1 MPRPRFKLKLKPA
14 FRIRK
19 KGPVLLEKEVKMSEF
34 GERPPYLLEYIEKI
48 KKETGEEPLLVDK
61 PTGEMKKWR
70 FYSVIYPIG
79 GGVFIHA
86 YMPREGTETGYAK
99 YIIIEPPR
107 PPTKL
112 FRLIE
117 IALAARIQP
126 YHVAESAEEKK
137 KLLLILLDDVIE
149 VVDEPVNYE
158 ELELKNNIVPV
169 YKDDIDYVKYHMIR
183 DKIGVGILEPFLR
196 DPYIED
202 ISCRGVGNIYI
213 VHKIFGSMESNL
225 GFKSEAELDEFI
237 IKLGEKIGKPITHA
251 RPVVDATLP
260 DGSRI
265 NIVYGKDVSLH
276 GSNFTIRR
284 VAKIPISVTQL
295 IKWGTFNEYIAAYMW
310 MMLSEG
316 MSVFICGETASGKTT
331 SLNAISAFIRPN
343 YKIVTIEDTAEVV
356 LPHPNWVR
364 ELTRDTGKPESSVTM
379 FDLLRAALRQRPN
392 YIIVGEIRGAEGNIA
407 FQAMQSVSWDTPV
420 LIRNKKTG
428 ETKLIRIGEFVDKFY
443 REDEERV
450 PKYIEG
456 LQVLSMDKYGRI
468 KWSDIRYVLRHK
480 APEIYVITYEGK
492 GTLRATGSHS
502 VFILDPETLEVRPKL
517 VSELKKGDIL
527 ASFVRRKSFINNLKV
542 IDTYELLSK
551 QGLKVK
557 LLTEEQSIKIGTS
570 KILPRK
576 LIIDN
581 DLAYFLGAYLADE
594 CIEHKENRNPNVA
607 FSMGKNENTIKE
619 RVLRI
624 AEKAGAGISI
634 RDRKSYDI
642 IRIYN
647 APLAYTVRSIIGS
660 KLEDEH
666 VPSVLWGSP
675 SPVIKEFFK
684 GYMADARRTSIR
696 GGIVVYTTKKKE
708 LAIQLVWLARL
719 AGLESKM
726 FTINDNRYG
735 KYYDVHIRLF
745 GKGKIR
751 PWSDRIPLKPIIRI
765 LEKNN
770 LISKLP
776 LELTYIV
783 KRWRENRQKYV
794 LRKTARKLVEFIEKH
809 IDKLDEE
816 SITLLERLK
825 LIIDSD
831 LSFLEVL
838 DVHKEKYDGYVYDL
852 SVPET
857 ELFIG
862 GEIPVALHNT
872 GHPVMATFHAANL
885 ERLIQRLTNLPINVP
900 KTNMD
905 SLNIAWF
912 QSAVYSKTGL
922 LVRRV
927 ITVNEIVG
935 YDPESDAISAIPVFT
950 WDPATDQFRFAGR
963 GSSYLL
969 EEKIAVMKGISRR
982 DIKLIYEELDLRAK
996 YLRLLVDRNIVDYFK
1011 VFKAI
1016 VKAYQLGVE
1025 EAYKKLLRG
1034 DLML

>member
-1 MPRPRFKLKLKPA
+1 MPRLKLRLKPA
-14 FRIRK
+14 FRIK
-19 KGPVLLEKEVKMSEF
+19 KKPGKLTTEIELKMPDF
-34 GERPPYLLEYIEKI
+34 GERPPYLEEYIVKI

-61 PTGEMKKWR
+61 PTGDMKKWK
-70 FYSVIYPIG
+70 FFSVIYPIG

-86 YMPREGTETGYAK
+86 YMPREGTESGYAK
-99 YIIIEPPR
+99 YIVIEPPR
-107 PPTKL
+107 PPSSL

-117 IALAARIQP
+117 VALAAKIQP

-137 KLLLILLDDVIE
+137 KLLLLLLDDVIE
-149 VVDEPVNYE
+149 IVDQPVNYE
-158 ELELKNNIVPV
+158 ELEVKNTTVPV
-169 YKDDIDYVKYHMIR
+169 YRDDVDYVKYHLIR

-202 ISCRGVGNIYI
+202 ISCRGVGSIYI
-213 VHKIFGSMESNL
+213 VHKIFGAMESNL
-225 GFKSEAELDEFI
+225 GFKNEAELDEFI

-295 IKWGTFNEYIAAYMW
+295 IKWGTFNEYIAAYIW

-407 FQAMQSVSWDTPV
+407 FQAMQ
-420 LIRNKKTG
+420 
-428 ETKLIRIGEFVDKFY
+428 
-443 REDEERV
+443 
-450 PKYIEG
+450 
-456 LQVLSMDKYGRI
+456 
-468 KWSDIRYVLRHK
+468 
-480 APEIYVITYEGK
+480 
-492 GTLRATGSHS
+492 
-502 VFILDPETLEVRPKL
+502 
-517 VSELKKGDIL
+517 
-527 ASFVRRKSFINNLKV
+527 
-542 IDTYELLSK
+542 
-551 QGLKVK
+551 
-557 LLTEEQSIKIGTS
+557 
-570 KILPRK
+570 
-576 LIIDN
+576 
-581 DLAYFLGAYLADE
+581 
-594 CIEHKENRNPNVA
+594 
-607 FSMGKNENTIKE
+607 
-619 RVLRI
+619 
-624 AEKAGAGISI
+624 
-634 RDRKSYDI
+634 
-642 IRIYN
+642 
-647 APLAYTVRSIIGS
+647 
-660 KLEDEH
+660 
-666 VPSVLWGSP
+666 
-675 SPVIKEFFK
+675 
-684 GYMADARRTSIR
+684 
-696 GGIVVYTTKKKE
+696 
-708 LAIQLVWLARL
+708 
-719 AGLESKM
+719 
-726 FTINDNRYG
+726 
-735 KYYDVHIRLF
+735 
-745 GKGKIR
+745 
-751 PWSDRIPLKPIIRI
+751 
-765 LEKNN
+765 
-770 LISKLP
+770 
-776 LELTYIV
+776 
-783 KRWRENRQKYV
+783 
-794 LRKTARKLVEFIEKH
+794 
-809 IDKLDEE
+809 
-816 SITLLERLK
+816 
-825 LIIDSD
+825 
-831 LSFLEVL
+831 
-838 DVHKEKYDGYVYDL
+838 
-852 SVPET
+852 
-857 ELFIG
+857 
-862 GEIPVALHNT
+862 T

-885 ERLIQRLTNLPINVP
+885 ERLIQRLTNPPISVP

-927 ITVNEIVG
+927 ITINEIVG

-969 EEKIAVMKGISRR
+969 EEKIAVMRGISRR

-996 YLRLLVDRNIVDYFK
+996 YLRLLVERNIVDYFK

-1016 VKAYQLGVE
+1016 VKAYQLGIE

>member
-1 MPRPRFKLKLKPA
+1 MPRLKLRPKLA
-14 FRIRK
+14 FRIK
-19 KGPVLLEKEVKMSEF
+19 KKQGILIPEKEVKMPEF
-34 GERPPYLLEYIEKI
+34 GERPPYLEEYIEKI

-61 PTGEMKKWR
+61 PTGDMKKWK
-70 FYSVIYPIG
+70 FFSVIYPIG

-86 YMPREGTETGYAK
+86 YMPREGTESGYAK

-107 PPTKL
+107 PPSKL

-117 IALAARIQP
+117 VALAAKIQP

-137 KLLLILLDDVIE
+137 KLLLLLLDEVIE
-149 VVDEPVNYE
+149 VVDQPINYE
-158 ELELKNNIVPV
+158 ELELKNTAVPV
-169 YKDDIDYVKYHMIR
+169 YRDDVDYVKYHLIR

-225 GFKSEAELDEFI
+225 GFKNEAELDEFI

-295 IKWGTFNEYIAAYMW
+295 IKWGTFNEYIAAYIW

-407 FQAMQSVSWDTPV
+407 FQAMQ
-420 LIRNKKTG
+420 
-428 ETKLIRIGEFVDKFY
+428 
-443 REDEERV
+443 
-450 PKYIEG
+450 
-456 LQVLSMDKYGRI
+456 
-468 KWSDIRYVLRHK
+468 
-480 APEIYVITYEGK
+480 
-492 GTLRATGSHS
+492 
-502 VFILDPETLEVRPKL
+502 
-517 VSELKKGDIL
+517 
-527 ASFVRRKSFINNLKV
+527 
-542 IDTYELLSK
+542 
-551 QGLKVK
+551 
-557 LLTEEQSIKIGTS
+557 
-570 KILPRK
+570 
-576 LIIDN
+576 
-581 DLAYFLGAYLADE
+581 
-594 CIEHKENRNPNVA
+594 
-607 FSMGKNENTIKE
+607 
-619 RVLRI
+619 
-624 AEKAGAGISI
+624 
-634 RDRKSYDI
+634 
-642 IRIYN
+642 
-647 APLAYTVRSIIGS
+647 
-660 KLEDEH
+660 
-666 VPSVLWGSP
+666 
-675 SPVIKEFFK
+675 
-684 GYMADARRTSIR
+684 
-696 GGIVVYTTKKKE
+696 
-708 LAIQLVWLARL
+708 
-719 AGLESKM
+719 
-726 FTINDNRYG
+726 
-735 KYYDVHIRLF
+735 
-745 GKGKIR
+745 
-751 PWSDRIPLKPIIRI
+751 
-765 LEKNN
+765 
-770 LISKLP
+770 
-776 LELTYIV
+776 
-783 KRWRENRQKYV
+783 
-794 LRKTARKLVEFIEKH
+794 
-809 IDKLDEE
+809 
-816 SITLLERLK
+816 
-825 LIIDSD
+825 
-831 LSFLEVL
+831 
-838 DVHKEKYDGYVYDL
+838 
-852 SVPET
+852 
-857 ELFIG
+857 
-862 GEIPVALHNT
+862 T

-885 ERLIQRLTNLPINVP
+885 ERLIQRLTNPPINVP

-927 ITVNEIVG
+927 ITINEIVG

-969 EEKIAVMKGISRR
+969 EEKIAVMRGISRR

-996 YLRLLVDRNIVDYFK
+996 YLRLLVERNIVDYFK

-1016 VKAYQLGVE
+1016 VKAYQLGIE

>member
-1 MPRPRFKLKLKPA
+1 MPRLKLRLKPA
-14 FRIRK
+14 FRVK
-19 KGPVLLEKEVKMSEF
+19 KKRGQLIPEKEVKMPEF
-34 GERPPYLLEYIEKI
+34 GERPPYLEEYIEKI

-61 PTGEMKKWR
+61 PTGDMKKWK
-70 FYSVIYPIG
+70 FFSIIYPIG

-86 YMPREGTETGYAK
+86 YMPREGMESGYAK

-107 PPTKL
+107 PPSKL

-117 IALAARIQP
+117 VALAAKIQP

-137 KLLLILLDDVIE
+137 KLLLLLLDDVIE
-149 VVDEPVNYE
+149 VVDQPVKYE
-158 ELELKNNIVPV
+158 ELELKNTSVPV
-169 YKDDIDYVKYHMIR
+169 YKDDVDYVKYHLIR

-225 GFKSEAELDEFI
+225 GFKNEAELDEFI

-295 IKWGTFNEYIAAYMW
+295 IKWGTFNEYIAAYIW

-407 FQAMQSVSWDTPV
+407 FQAMQSVAWETPV
-420 LIRNKKTG
+420 LIRDKKTG
-428 ETKLIRIGEFVDKFY
+428 EVKLVKIGEFVDKHY
-443 REDEERV
+443 RPGEERK
-450 PKYIEG
+450 PKIIDGFE
-456 LQVLSMDKYGRI
+456 VLSIDKMGRVRWAEI
-468 KWSDIRYVLRHK
+468 KYVLRHR
-480 APEIYVITYEGK
+480 ANEIYEIRYEGK
-492 GTLRATGSHS
+492 GSIKATGSHS
-502 VFILDPETLEVRPKL
+502 VFVLDQDTMEIAPKL
-517 VSELKKGDIL
+517 VTDLKPGDLLVTFVKTRTDFEEIGVTGGIDATEGLLHRGYAEDPIEGTAEAAGYWVASVKAEKLVIPDELWTAHPRTIR
-527 ASFVRRKSFINNLKV
+527 VFIK
-542 IDTYELLSK
+542 
-551 QGLKVK
+551 
-557 LLTEEQSIKIGTS
+557 
-570 KILPRK
+570 K
-576 LIIDN
+576 LIN
-581 DLAYFLGAYLADE
+581 VKGA
-594 CIEHKENRNPNVA
+594 
-607 FSMGKNENTIKE
+607 
-619 RVLRI
+619 
-624 AEKAGAGISI
+624 
-634 RDRKSYDI
+634 
-642 IRIYN
+642 
-647 APLAYTVRSIIGS
+647 S
-660 KLEDEH
+660 KL
-666 VPSVLWGSP
+666 
-675 SPVIKEFFK
+675 
-684 GYMADARRTSIR
+684 R
-696 GGIVVYTTKKKE
+696 GGLISVSLKDRETATK
-708 LAIQLVWLARL
+708 LVWLARL
-719 AGLESKM
+719 AGIESKM
-726 FTINDNRYG
+726 FEIKRGSNG
-735 KYYDVHIRLF
+735 PYYIVYLRLYKGRGIRSW
-745 GKGKIR
+745 K
-751 PWSDRIPLKPIIRI
+751 DRIPLKPLVELIRKYG
-765 LEKNN
+765 LDG
-770 LISKLP
+770 KLP
-776 LELTYIV
+776 LSLTYLV
-783 KRWRENRQKYV
+783 KRYVEGRQKYAQ
-794 LRKTARKLVEFIEKH
+794 RKTVERLLEFLEKH
-809 IDKLDEE
+809 MDAMDRE
-816 SITLLERLK
+816 SRRIIERTRM
-825 LIIDSD
+825 IVESD

-838 DVHKEKYDGYVYDL
+838 SVDKKKYSGYVYDL
-852 SVPET
+852 SVPDT

-885 ERLIQRLTNLPINVP
+885 ERLIQRLTNPPINVP

-927 ITVNEIVG
+927 ITINEIVG

-969 EEKIAVMKGISRR
+969 EEKIAVMRGISRR

-996 YLRLLVDRNIVDYFK
+996 YLRLLVERNIVDYFK

-1016 VKAYQLGVE
+1016 VKAYHLGVE

-1034 DLML
+1034 DLTL

>member
-1 MPRPRFKLKLKPA
+1 MPRLKLRLKPV
-14 FRIRK
+14 FKIK
-19 KGPVLLEKEVKMSEF
+19 KRGRFIPEKEVKMPEF
-34 GERPPYLLEYIEKI
+34 GERPSYLEEYIEKI

-61 PTGEMKKWR
+61 PTGDMKKWK
-70 FYSVIYPIG
+70 FFSVIYPIG

-86 YMPREGTETGYAK
+86 YMPREGTESGYAK

-107 PPTKL
+107 PPSKL

-117 IALAARIQP
+117 VALAAKIQP

-137 KLLLILLDDVIE
+137 KLLLLLLDDVIE
-149 VVDEPVNYE
+149 VVDQPVDYE
-158 ELELKNNIVPV
+158 ELELKNTTIPV
-169 YKDDIDYVKYHMIR
+169 YKDDVDYVKYHLIR

-225 GFKSEAELDEFI
+225 GFKNEAELDEFI

-295 IKWGTFNEYIAAYMW
+295 IKWGTFNEYIAAYIW

-407 FQAMQSVSWDTPV
+407 FQAMQSVAWETPV
-420 LIRNKKTG
+420 LIRDKRTG
-428 ETKLIRIGEFVDKFY
+428 EVRLVRIGEFVDKHY
-443 REDEERV
+443 RPGEERK
-450 PKYIEG
+450 PKTIDGFE
-456 LQVLSMDKYGRI
+456 VLSIDKMGRVGWAEI
-468 KWSDIRYVLRHK
+468 KYVLRHR
-480 APEIYVITYEGK
+480 ANEIYEIRYEGK
-492 GTLRATGSHS
+492 GIIKATSSHS
-502 VFILDPETLEVRPKL
+502 VFVLDQDTMEIVPKL
-517 VSELKKGDIL
+517 VTDLKPGDL
-527 ASFVRRKSFINNLKV
+527 LVTFVKTRTDIKETEIAGG
-542 IDTYELLSK
+542 IDAAEELLHRGYAEDQIEGTAEAGRYWVAS
-551 QGLKVK
+551 VK
-557 LLTEEQSIKIGTS
+557 AEKLVIPDELWTAHPRTIRVFIK
-570 KILPRK
+570 K
-576 LIIDN
+576 LIN
-581 DLAYFLGAYLADE
+581 ARGA
-594 CIEHKENRNPNVA
+594 
-607 FSMGKNENTIKE
+607 
-619 RVLRI
+619 
-624 AEKAGAGISI
+624 
-634 RDRKSYDI
+634 
-642 IRIYN
+642 
-647 APLAYTVRSIIGS
+647 S
-660 KLEDEH
+660 KL
-666 VPSVLWGSP
+666 
-675 SPVIKEFFK
+675 
-684 GYMADARRTSIR
+684 R
-696 GGIVVYTTKKKE
+696 GGLISVSMKDREIATK
-708 LAIQLVWLARL
+708 LVWLARL
-719 AGLESKM
+719 AGIESKM
-726 FTINDNRYG
+726 FEIKRGSNAP
-735 KYYDVHIRLF
+735 YYIVYLRLYKGRGIRSW
-745 GKGKIR
+745 K
-751 PWSDRIPLKPIIRI
+751 DRIPLKPLVELIRKYG
-765 LEKNN
+765 LDERM
-770 LISKLP
+770 P
-776 LELTYIV
+776 LSLTYLV
-783 KRWRENRQKYV
+783 KRYAEGRQKYAQ
-794 LRKTARKLVEFIEKH
+794 RKTVERLLEFLEKH
-809 IDKLDEE
+809 MDAMDGE
-816 SITLLERLK
+816 SRRIIERTRM
-825 LIIDSD
+825 IVESD

-838 DVHKEKYDGYVYDL
+838 SIDKKKYNGYVYDL
-852 SVPET
+852 SVPDT

-885 ERLIQRLTNLPINVP
+885 ERLIQRLTNPPINVP

-927 ITVNEIVG
+927 ITINEIVG

-969 EEKIAVMKGISRR
+969 EEKIAVMRGISRR

-996 YLRLLVDRNIVDYFK
+996 YLRLLVERNIVDYFK

-1034 DLML
+1034 DLTL